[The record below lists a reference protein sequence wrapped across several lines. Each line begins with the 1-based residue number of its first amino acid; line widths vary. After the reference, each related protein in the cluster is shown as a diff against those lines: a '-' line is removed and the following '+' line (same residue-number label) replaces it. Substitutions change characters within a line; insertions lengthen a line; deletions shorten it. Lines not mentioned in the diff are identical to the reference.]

1 MKRNVGGRR
10 NHDCPGERHSL
21 NERERNIARPRRQVN
36 HEIIKLTPLYRAQ
49 KLLDD
54 GMQHRPPPDQRLI
67 TWIEKTDGDDLQ
79 PMSFERH
86 DPIICQDLRL
96 GAGSQHEWHVWA
108 VDVSIEQANF
118 MAELRQCDRQVHCQR
133 SFAHATFAGA
143 DGDNRFHSGQRLR
156 RRRLLAGARGIRR
169 TQASTFP
176 KPVLRQLYAGV

>member
-1 MKRNVGGRR
+1 R
-10 NHDCPGERHSL
+10 
-21 NERERNIARPRRQVN
+21 
-36 HEIIKLTPLYRAQ
+36 
-49 KLLDD
+49 
-54 GMQHRPPPDQRLI
+54 
-67 TWIEKTDGDDLQ
+67 IEKTDGDDLQ

-133 SFAHATFAGA
+133 GFAHATFAGA

-156 RRRLLAGARGIRR
+156 RRRLLAGRSEERR
-169 TQASTFP
+169 VGKEWRVWWWESVAM
-176 KPVLRQLYAGV
+176 R